1 MKDAPHS
8 ARIMGPIPI
17 ITETGQP
24 LVLPLGPCLIER
36 LDAQQF
42 DICWGSAGEMSAVL
56 QLSEVKAAA
65 DSGFLV
71 LLD

>member
-1 MKDAPHS
+1 MKDAPHN
-8 ARIMGPIPI
+8 ARITGPIPF

-24 LVLPLGPCLIER
+24 VVLPIGPCLIEW

-65 DSGFLV
+65 DSRFLV

>member
-1 MKDAPHS
+1 MRDAPHN
-8 ARIMGPIPI
+8 ARIMGPIPFI
-17 ITETGQP
+17 AATGQP
-24 LVLPLGPCLIER
+24 LVLPIGPCLIER

>member
-1 MKDAPHS
+1 MKDAPHN
-8 ARIMGPIPI
+8 ARIMGPIPF
-17 ITETGQP
+17 ITATGQP
-24 LVLPLGPCLIER
+24 LVLPIGPCLIER

-56 QLSEVKAAA
+56 QLSEVKAA